1 MSLTLPPEFNA
12 FIQTRVASGAYA
24 SEREV
29 LQKAFD
35 LLEKRESLLAHIDE
49 GRGQLELGQYTEYG
63 ENDRDKFIADIAR
76 SSAHDN
82 PAEKP
87 Q

>member
-1 MSLTLPPEFNA
+1 MSQSLPPEFDA
-12 FIQTRVASGAYA
+12 FIQARIASGAYS

-49 GRGQLELGQYTEYG
+49 ARTQLGLGQYSEYD

-76 SSAHDN
+76 SSTRV
-82 PAEKP
+82 KP
-87 Q
+87 PGQSP

>member
-24 SEREV
+24 SEHEV

-49 GRGQLELGQYTEYG
+49 GRGQLELGRFVEYG
-63 ENDRDKFIADIAR
+63 ENDREKFVADIAR
-76 SSAHDN
+76 SSAHAK
-82 PAEKP
+82 PAGNA